1 MADSSI
7 DLIGFSSDDM
17 SDACSVI
24 SSDDPE
30 DHAFGRGT
38 PDAETIER
46 MAHMVP
52 QAGEED
58 PLLAEPDLCG
68 ITSSSSSGDE
78 SSGPELEEFGCFTTP
93 MEIL

>member
-7 DLIGFSSDDM
+7 DLIGISSDDM
-17 SDACSVI
+17 SDAGSII

-30 DHAFGRGT
+30 DHAFGRWT
-38 PDAETIER
+38 PDAEAIEQ
-46 MAHMVP
+46 MAYMVP
-52 QAGEED
+52 HAWEED
-58 PLLAEPDLCG
+58 PLLEEPDLCG

-78 SSGPELEEFGCFTTP
+78 SSGSELEEFRCFTTP